1 MQSSSNRSVVI
12 ISGLLTLLVLG
23 GAMLT
28 LAFRNGWLQAAPTE
42 PGAGAVTSL
51 AQAPDAGAG
60 RTAGAA
66 RGVAPVSPRSRHPTT
81 GADQGEVAIYRGEL
95 EDAYR
100 ALDEAYTQVRALQAA
115 QSQVGPRGEREH
127 ESAEHHDEWR
137 ERRSRHRDADDD

>member
-12 ISGLLTLLVLG
+12 ISGLLTILVLG

-42 PGAGAVTSL
+42 RGSGAVTSL
-51 AQAPDAGAG
+51 AKATDAAPGQ
-60 RTAGAA
+60 TAGAA
-66 RGVAPVSPRSRHPTT
+66 RGVALFSPPTT
-81 GADQGEVAIYRGEL
+81 GTDESAVAVYRAEL
-95 EDAYR
+95 EGAYR

-115 QSQVGPRGEREH
+115 QSQSGARGEREH
-127 ESAEHHDEWR
+127 ESAEHDDERR

>member
-51 AQAPDAGAG
+51 AQAPDADAG

-66 RGVAPVSPRSRHPTT
+66 PGVAPVSPSTT

-100 ALDEAYTQVRALQAA
+100 ALDEAYAQVRALQAA
-115 QSQVGPRGEREH
+115 QSQTGARGEREH
-127 ESAEHHDEWR
+127 ESAEHHDER
-137 ERRSRHRDADDD
+137 HGRPSRHRDADDD

>member
-51 AQAPDAGAG
+51 AQATDAEPGQ
-60 RTAGAA
+60 TAGAA
-66 RGVAPVSPRSRHPTT
+66 RGVAPFSPPTT
-81 GADQGEVAIYRGEL
+81 GTDESEVAIYRGEL

-127 ESAEHHDEWR
+127 ESAEHHDER
-137 ERRSRHRDADDD
+137 HERRSRHRDADDD